1 MAAPTAA
8 IRTNTTGPYAQGADG
23 MLAEPIRVTGGA
35 GGSVVGDTFT
45 YVCQFINDV
54 RAISPGYS
62 IQSSSTTGLTVT
74 LTIELQ
80 HAIGAGDVEDV
91 EIIGYIG

>member
-8 IRTNTTGPYAQGADG
+8 IRTNTTGPYSRGADG

-35 GGSVVGDTFT
+35 GGSVVGDAFT
-45 YVCQFINDV
+45 YVTQFINDV
-54 RAISPGYS
+54 RAVSPGYS
-62 IQSSSTTGLTVT
+62 IQSSSVTGLTVT

-80 HAIGAGDVEDV
+80 HAIGAADVEDV